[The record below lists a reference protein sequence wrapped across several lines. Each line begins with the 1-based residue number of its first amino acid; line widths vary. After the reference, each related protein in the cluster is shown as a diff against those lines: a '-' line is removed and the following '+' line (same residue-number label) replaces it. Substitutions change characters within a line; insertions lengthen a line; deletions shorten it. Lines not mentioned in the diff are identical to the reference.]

1 MKKEIAVTV
10 ERVDLIVI
18 GAGPA
23 GLTAAIEISRRGGQ
37 VIVLDEGLI
46 PGGRL
51 AGQIHQ
57 EPKRFFR
64 TRPGWVNGAQKAKR
78 LSGEAIHAGVKIIC
92 GASVWT
98 VSSGWFVG
106 VTPTNPAQ
114 KEDRLPTGFEAQSV
128 LIATGAA
135 QNPLPLP
142 GWTLPGVITAG
153 AAQTLIN
160 VQQVLPGRRVVV
172 IGIDPLAVSV
182 AQLMAAIGV
191 DVKGVLL
198 PPSNG
203 LQYGVTTTRE
213 AINVLAHVS
222 HYAPSIFLFLMGKI
236 AGCMAISAA
245 RYFPRNG
252 ITTGNFPL
260 MLKHRALAIEGVDRV
275 EQIKVA
281 PLMEKGKINPWNTQ
295 TWQVDAVVTS
305 AGLYPLTELVQ
316 IAGCP
321 LVHVSDLGG
330 WAPLHS
336 AGFKTPVPGLF
347 VAGSITGVEGA
358 RVAEAQG
365 RVAGIVAAD
374 YLGLEKGSSLEN
386 GLVRAQTAVSAARRE
401 NVPFLFN
408 IEAGRTYMS
417 QLWEQYFRQ
426 RA

>member
-1 MKKEIAVTV
+1 MTV

-23 GLTAAIEISRRGGQ
+23 GLTAAIEVSRRGGQ

-51 AGQIHQ
+51 PGQIHQ

-64 TRPGWVNGAQKAKR
+64 THPGWINGAQKAKQ
-78 LSGEAIHAGVKIIC
+78 LSGEAIHAGVKMIC
-92 GASVWT
+92 GVSVWT
-98 VSSGWFVG
+98 VSPGWFVG
-106 VTPTNPAQ
+106 VTPTNPTQ
-114 KEDRLPTGFEAQSV
+114 KGDGFTTGFEAQSV

-172 IGIDPLAVSV
+172 IGIDPLAISV
-182 AQLMAAIGV
+182 AQLMTTIGV

-236 AGCMAISAA
+236 AGCMVRPAA

-252 ITTGNFPL
+252 IKAGNFPL

-281 PLMEKGKINPWNTQ
+281 TLMEKGKVDPGSTQ

-321 LVHVSDLGG
+321 LVHVADLGG
-330 WAPLHS
+330 WVPLHS
-336 AGFKTPVPGLF
+336 TRFETPMPGLF

-358 RVAEAQG
+358 QVAEAQG
-365 RVAGIVAAD
+365 RVAGIATAG
-374 YLGLEKGSSLEN
+374 YLGLEKGPSLEKD
-386 GLVRAQTAVSAARRE
+386 LTMAQERVNIARRE
-401 NVPFLFN
+401 ALPLLLN
-408 IEAGRTYMS
+408 IKAGRKYMS
-417 QLWEQYFRQ
+417 QLWERYINQG
-426 RA
+426 A

>member
-1 MKKEIAVTV
+1 MTV

-23 GLTAAIEISRRGGQ
+23 GLAAATETSSRGGQ
-37 VIVLDEGLI
+37 VIVLDEGSI

-51 AGQIHQ
+51 PGQIHQ
-57 EPKRFFR
+57 EPKRLFR
-64 TRPGWVNGAQKAKR
+64 THPRWINGQKKAQRIYSNAT
-78 LSGEAIHAGVKIIC
+78 HAGVKIIC

-98 VSSGWFVG
+98 VSPGWFVG
-106 VTPTNPAQ
+106 ITPANPCQ
-114 KEDRLPTGFEAQSV
+114 GGDGFSTGYKARAV

-160 VQQVLPGRRVVV
+160 VQHVLPGQRVVV

-182 AQLMAAIGV
+182 AQLMAAIGI

-213 AINVLAHVS
+213 AINVLAHAS
-222 HYAPSIFLFLMGKI
+222 HYAPTIFLFLMGKI
-236 AGCMAISAA
+236 AGCMVRPAA
-245 RYFPRNG
+245 RYFPGNG
-252 ITTGNFPL
+252 IKAGNFPL
-260 MLKHRALAIEGVDRV
+260 MLKHRVLAIEGVDRV

-281 PLMEKGKINPWNTQ
+281 ALMEKGKVDPWNTQ

-321 LVHVSDLGG
+321 LVHIPYLGG
-330 WAPLHS
+330 WVPLHS
-336 AGFKTPVPGLF
+336 AGFETPVPGLF

-358 RVAEAQG
+358 QIAEAQG
-365 RVAGIVAAD
+365 RVAGIMAAD

-386 GLVRAQTAVSAARRE
+386 DLVRAQAAINAARQE
-401 NVPFLFN
+401 SVPFLFN
-408 IEAGRTYMS
+408 IEIGRTYMS
-417 QLWEQYFRQ
+417 QLWERYVRQ
-426 RA
+426 KVG